1 MQTGNV
7 SSQYLLF
14 LRRPFNEVQMW
25 TSILLLLGDWVMVE
39 WMCEHATGTNRA
51 REKDTFLAPPKPEKS
66 SIYDV
71 VVSKDC
77 STSTVSPHYPE
88 TIRPTFGFIMPMNA
102 SLGYPM
108 TRKARSRWQTGRMHW
123 WLDWCSLCDLPC
135 RAEPCAECGMGITKW
150 LCWLS

>member
-1 MQTGNV
+1 MFRLNISCFFDDPV
-7 SSQYLLF
+7 VDAPMRYRCEPASYCYLAA
-14 LRRPFNEVQMW
+14 
-25 TSILLLLGDWVMVE
+25 TE
-39 WMCEHATGTNRA
+39 WWSTGTNRV
-51 REKDTFLAPPKPEKS
+51 REKDTFLAPLKREKS

-88 TIRPTFGFIMPMNA
+88 TIGPTFGFIMPMKA

-135 RAEPCAECGMGITKW
+135 WAEPCAECGMGITKW